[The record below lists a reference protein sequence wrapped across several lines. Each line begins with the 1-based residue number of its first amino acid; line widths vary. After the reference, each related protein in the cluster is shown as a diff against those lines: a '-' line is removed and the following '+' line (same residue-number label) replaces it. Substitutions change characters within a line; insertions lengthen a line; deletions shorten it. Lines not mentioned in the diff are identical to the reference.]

1 MEYCLR
7 WTLNKHIL
15 HMTADFKKG
24 CKWHPINMVLNWIAR
39 KILRLKMKR
48 QIKLFLFL
56 KRTVLD
62 QKQVEWVSA
71 LIFFISLWFCQGG
84 GGGDELVNRSYRDR
98 AVDDLGHRDVTRNLS
113 RELWMVSSSEI
124 VSWFQ
129 VVKVETLRWNDRR
142 YVFIY

>member
-71 LIFFISLWFCQGG
+71 LIFFISRWFFQGG
-84 GGGDELVNRSYRDR
+84 GGSDELVNRSYRDR
-98 AVDDLGHRDVTRNLS
+98 AVDDLGHRDVTRNVS